1 MREGLLKWEIM
12 ESQLLLVMIRTSV
25 CVCVCVCVWECMAEL
40 GGGKEEETREFG
52 AQVL

>member
-1 MREGLLKWEIM
+1 M

-25 CVCVCVCVWECMAEL
+25 CMCLCLWECMAEL
-40 GGGKEEETREFG
+40 GGGKEKETREFG

>member
-25 CVCVCVCVWECMAEL
+25 CVCVWECMAEL

>member
-1 MREGLLKWEIM
+1 MGDYVVIVFSGRDKN
-12 ESQLLLVMIRTSV
+12 V
-25 CVCVCVCVWECMAEL
+25 CACVTLECTAEL

>member
-1 MREGLLKWEIM
+1 MGDYGVIVFSGRDKN
-12 ESQLLLVMIRTSV
+12 V
-25 CVCVCVCVWECMAEL
+25 CVCVYVCVTLECTAEL

>member
-1 MREGLLKWEIM
+1 MGDYGVIVVSGRDKN
-12 ESQLLLVMIRTSV
+12 V
-25 CVCVCVCVWECMAEL
+25 CVCVCVCLTFECMAEL